1 MIRYI
6 MNILLIFVL
15 HYPIVASAEVEF
27 DLFGEQQI
35 FDVPLAYPRS
45 PGDMAFSIN
54 TSVYKDQRIVYFE
67 GVIGRT
73 IPLSTLTLGD
83 WKFQLG
89 TEGSAWITLG
99 YKDGAFPLLT
109 EDFLLA
115 VPLSF
120 RHNKFSGVLA
130 FNHVSAHLG
139 DGMNV
144 LLEDSLSDE
153 EQREYDLYDD
163 LAEEEGM
170 DLSLSDPEPYSRDF
184 ISLYL
189 SYEYTFD
196 GIESRMY
203 FHGGYAHKM
212 IPEKLGRLFIGT
224 GFEAKYPCKYLT
236 LYYSQDVTWNED
248 SDSVDYSYQFGAY
261 ILPEKDDLFTV
272 RVATTGFIGYDRRGQ
287 LMNNKIKKFG
297 FGLFIR

>member
-1 MIRYI
+1 
-6 MNILLIFVL
+6 
-15 HYPIVASAEVEF
+15 
-27 DLFGEQQI
+27 
-35 FDVPLAYPRS
+35 
-45 PGDMAFSIN
+45 
-54 TSVYKDQRIVYFE
+54 
-67 GVIGRT
+67 
-73 IPLSTLTLGD
+73 LGD

-120 RHNKFSGVLA
+120 RHNKFSGALA

-139 DGMNV
+139 DGMTI

-153 EQREYDLYDD
+153 DQREFDLYDD

-189 SYEYTFD
+189 SYEYVVD
-196 GIESRMY
+196 GIEHRMY
-203 FHGGYAHKM
+203 VHFGYAHKM
-212 IPEKLGRLFIGT
+212 IPDGLGRTFIGS
-224 GFEAKYPCKYLT
+224 GFEAKYSCKYFT
-236 LYYSQDVTWNED
+236 PYYSQDITWNED
-248 SDSVDYSYQFGAY
+248 SDSVDYSYQLGAY
-261 ILPEKDDLFTV
+261 ILPDKDDMFTV
-272 RVATTGFIGYDRRGQ
+272 RIATTGFIGYDRRGQ
-287 LMNNKIKKFG
+287 LMDNKIKKFG
-297 FGLFIR
+297 LGLFIR